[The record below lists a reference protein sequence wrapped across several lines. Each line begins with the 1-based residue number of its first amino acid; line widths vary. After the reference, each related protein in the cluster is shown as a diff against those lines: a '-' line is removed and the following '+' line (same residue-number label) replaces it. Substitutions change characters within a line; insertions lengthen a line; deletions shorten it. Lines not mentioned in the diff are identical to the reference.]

1 MTFLW
6 PYMLFLLVLV
16 PISAVLYVR
25 LRRRRRQAAA
35 QLGSL
40 GLIQAAA
47 GRTLGARRH
56 IPPVLFL
63 LGLAMLL
70 VALARPQ
77 TDVLLPRQEGTVMLV
92 FDVSGSMA
100 ATDLEPTRMEAAKA
114 AARAFVER
122 QPRSVDIGIVAF
134 SDSGL
139 AVQAPT
145 NEQDIVLETI
155 DRLQPQRGTSIGQG
169 ILTSLDVILR
179 RGEPPPKLYSNLT
192 PTPEPTPVAPAR
204 VADGSAVIVLLTD
217 GENNQ
222 RPDPLAAAQAA
233 SEVGVRIYTVGIGS
247 AQGTTLEVNGFSVF
261 TQLDEGLLQNIAQL
275 TQGAYYRAEN
285 QDQLQAIYN
294 AINLHFVM
302 RTEHIEITALLAG
315 AGVFVLLLGAL
326 CSMFWLGRMP

>member
-1 MTFLW
+1 
-6 PYMLFLLVLV
+6 
-16 PISAVLYVR
+16 
-25 LRRRRRQAAA
+25 
-35 QLGSL
+35 
-40 GLIQAAA
+40 
-47 GRTLGARRH
+47 
-56 IPPVLFL
+56 
-63 LGLAMLL
+63 
-70 VALARPQ
+70 
-77 TDVLLPRQEGTVMLV
+77 
-92 FDVSGSMA
+92 
-100 ATDLEPTRMEAAKA
+100 
-114 AARAFVER
+114 
-122 QPRSVDIGIVAF
+122 
-134 SDSGL
+134 
-139 AVQAPT
+139 VQAPT

-179 RGEPPPKLYSNLT
+179 RGVPPPKLYSNLT
-192 PTPEPTPVAPAR
+192 PTPEPAPVAPAR
-204 VADGSAVIVLLTD
+204 VSDGSAVIVLLTD

-294 AINLHFVM
+294 AINLRFVM

-315 AGVFVLLLGAL
+315 AGVFLLLLGAL